1 MKSYQADQLD
11 DKTVYKLLS
20 GSIVPRPIAWLT
32 SQNSDGLVNV
42 APFSFF
48 NVASAN
54 PPLLSVSFTADK
66 DTLNNLLATKE
77 AVVHLVNRDNVALM
91 NETAALLPADV
102 SEAEHFSLDLE
113 PSKVVQVPSLT
124 AATVRLETRLFK
136 HIPLGETGHIVLLEV
151 VHFSFADDIL
161 DESNFHI
168 DLDKLDPIAR
178 LAGNAYAGLGDQFE
192 MIRPK

>member
-11 DKTVYKLLS
+11 DKMIYKLLS

-32 SQNSDGLVNV
+32 SQNKDGLVNV

-54 PPLLSVSFTADK
+54 PPLLSISFTADK

-77 AVVHLVNRDNVALM
+77 AVVHLVNGDNVALM
-91 NETAALLPADV
+91 NETAALLAADV
-102 SEAEHFSLDLE
+102 SEAEQFSLGLE

-124 AATVRLETRLFK
+124 AATVRLETKLFK
-136 HIPLGETGHIVLLEV
+136 HVPLPETGHLVLLEV
-151 VHFSFADDIL
+151 VHFSFSDDIL
-161 DESNFHI
+161 DDTNFHI
-168 DLDKLDPIAR
+168 NLEKLNPIAR
-178 LAGNAYAGLGDQFE
+178 LAGNEYASLGDRFSL
-192 MIRPK
+192 IRPE